1 MSELDEHPEGSPE
14 EELVPEDDRII
25 GTAFRWSVAAI
36 VVAAAVVALVVA
48 IVNRPEEAAQ
58 EQTLE
63 VAAPEAVATQADPP
77 QVPFTDVTAAA
88 GIDFHHFNGAY
99 GDKLLPETMGGGVA
113 FFDYE
118 GDGDADVLFVN
129 SGKWP
134 FAADR
139 YSAGSPAPTPKLYV
153 NDGHGRFTDVTN
165 AAGLALSFYGMGAAL
180 ADYDGDGDRDLFMTA
195 VGKNHLLENR
205 GGRFVDVTD
214 HAGVG
219 GEADQWSTGAAFF
232 DYDGDGDLD
241 LFVANYLR
249 WSKDVDLRLD
259 YRLDGVGRAYGPP
272 QNYEGTYPYLYRN
285 DGDGTFTDVSAE
297 SGVRI
302 DNPVTGV
309 PLAKSMA
316 LAPVDVDEDGRMDVL
331 VANDTTRNFLFH
343 NRGDGTFEEAGEF
356 FGVAY
361 DRDGNATGAMGVD
374 AAYYRNDDNL
384 AFLIGNFANEMTSVY
399 VAQDDPSFYVD
410 EAIGEGIGAPS
421 RRALTFGLFFFD
433 YDLDGRLDMLQTNGH
448 IENEINRVD
457 PSQQYRQA
465 PQLFWQA
472 GPEAS
477 QLFVPV
483 PAESSGDLVQPI
495 VGRGSAY
502 ADIDGDGDLDVVLTQ
517 VAGTPRLLRNDRPAG
532 NHWLRVRLVGRAPN
546 RDALGARL
554 VLVAGGHTQRRL
566 VMPVRSYLSQSELAV
581 TFGLGSADA
590 IDSLTVYWPDGTSQG
605 VPDVQV
611 DQSRTVEQ
619 AG

>member
-1 MSELDEHPEGSPE
+1 MSELEERPGGGPE
-14 EELVPEDDRII
+14 EELVPEDDRVI
-25 GTAFRWSVAAI
+25 GTAFRWSLGII
-36 VVAAAVVALVVA
+36 VLLAAVVAIVVA
-48 IVNRPEEAAQ
+48 IVNRPEEAAE

-63 VAAPEAVATQADPP
+63 AAAPEALATRADPP
-77 QVPFTDVTAAA
+77 LVPFTDVTASA
-88 GIDFHHFNGAY
+88 GIDFTHFNGAY

-118 GDGDADVLFVN
+118 DDGDADLLFVN
-129 SGKWP
+129 SARWP
-134 FAADR
+134 FAAER
-139 YSAGSPAPTPKLYV
+139 YPAGAAPTPRLYV
-153 NDGHGRFTDVTN
+153 NDGRGRFTDVTR
-165 AAGLALSFYGMGAAL
+165 AAGLDVSFYGMGAAV

-195 VGKNHLLENR
+195 VGVNHLFENR
-205 GGRFVDVTD
+205 GGRFVDVTAA
-214 HAGVG
+214 AGVG
-219 GEADQWSTGAAFF
+219 GDAGEWSTGAAFL

-249 WSKDVDLRLD
+249 WSKEVDFQLD

-285 DGDGTFTDVSAE
+285 EGDGTFTDVSAE

-302 DNPVTGV
+302 DNPATGV

-316 LAPVDVDEDGRMDVL
+316 LGPIDVDEDGHIDVL

-343 NRGDGTFEEAGEF
+343 NRGDGTFEEAGEY
-356 FGVAY
+356 FGLAY

-374 AAYYRNDDNL
+374 AGYYRNDDNL

-399 VAQDDPSFYVD
+399 VAQDDPSLYVD

-457 PSQQYRQA
+457 PSQQYKQA

-483 PAESSGDLVQPI
+483 PAESSGDLVEPI

-517 VAGTPRLLRNDRPAG
+517 VAGAPRLLRNDRPGG
-532 NHWLRVRLVGRAPN
+532 NHWLRVRLVGREPN

-554 VLVAGGHTQRRL
+554 ELVAGGHTQRRQ
-566 VMPVRSYLSQSELAV
+566 VMPVRSYLSQSELPV
-581 TFGLGSADA
+581 TFGLGAADA
-590 IDSLTVYWPDGTSQG
+590 IESLTITWPDGTTQT
-605 VPDVQV
+605 VLDVVV
-611 DQSRTVEQ
+611 DQLRTVEQ
-619 AG
+619 EG